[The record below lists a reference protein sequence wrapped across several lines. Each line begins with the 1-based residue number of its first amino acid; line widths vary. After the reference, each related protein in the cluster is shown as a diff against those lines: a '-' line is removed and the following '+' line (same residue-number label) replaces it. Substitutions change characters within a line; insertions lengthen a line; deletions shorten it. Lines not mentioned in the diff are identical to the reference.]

1 MKTFLMAGMAAV
13 LLAGSAS
20 AATFVVDARANSS
33 SGGVAAGTF
42 DLTSGQ
48 AFTVTVAADD
58 LWSAGAL
65 PRWSDANGLTGPRFA
80 TGTDE
85 SGEAAGTQ
93 ISADFGQHCQNGLCA
108 AFGSLVGEIN
118 GDFRVLGTNF
128 AGPAWATGVL
138 NLYYWDSNNG
148 DNSQFVTAS
157 VLAVPEPAA
166 WALMVGGFALAG
178 AAMRRRSRDKIVFA

>member
-1 MKTFLMAGMAAV
+1 MKKLFGAA
-13 LLAGSAS
+13 LALGFGASGAS
-20 AATFVVDARANSS
+20 AANFVVDALGNSS
-33 SGGVAAGTF
+33 SGGTAAASLA
-42 DLTSGQ
+42 LTAGQ
-48 AFTVTVAADD
+48 NFTVTVGAND

-65 PRWSDANGLTGPRFA
+65 PRWSNADGLTGPRFA

-93 ISADFGQHCQNGLCA
+93 IGADFGQHCQNGLCA

-128 AGPAWATGVL
+128 SGAAWDTGTL

-148 DNSQFVTAS
+148 DNTQFVTAA
-157 VLAVPEPAA
+157 VNLVPEPAA
-166 WALMVGGFALAG
+166 WALLVGGFGVAG
-178 AAMRRRSRDKIVFA
+178 AALRRRARPTVSFS